1 MSTKP
6 ITAALRALNDECRNH
21 TMEYTG
27 MIIKLDA
34 VVYDALLRENGHPY
48 RPFGNTGFFLDATLL
63 VESM

>member
-6 ITAALRALNDECRNH
+6 ITAALRALNDECRKH
-21 TMEYTG
+21 TMEYVG

-48 RPFGNTGFFLDATLL
+48 RPAGNTGFVLEGPVL